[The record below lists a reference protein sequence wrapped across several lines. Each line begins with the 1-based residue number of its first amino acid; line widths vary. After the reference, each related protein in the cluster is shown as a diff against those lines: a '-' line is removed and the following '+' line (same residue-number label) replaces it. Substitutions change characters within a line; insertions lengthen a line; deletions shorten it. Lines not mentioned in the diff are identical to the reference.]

1 VGLTKTGREPP
12 SSPPSFVKTAATVSI
27 PVNSA
32 KNRKASLMIA
42 LSGIRSCSNTI
53 TGGGEP
59 W

>member
-1 VGLTKTGREPP
+1 MGLTKTGREPP

-32 KNRKASLMIA
+32 KNRTAPLMLA
-42 LSGIRSCSNTI
+42 LSRIRPYSNTI

>member
-1 VGLTKTGREPP
+1 MGLTKTGREPP
-12 SSPPSFVKTAATVSI
+12 SSPPSFVKTAATVPM

-42 LSGIRSCSNTI
+42 LSSIRPCSNTRHRQ
-53 TGGGEP
+53 

>member
-1 VGLTKTGREPP
+1 MGLTKTGREPP

-32 KNRKASLMIA
+32 KNRKAPLMVA
-42 LSGIRSCSNTI
+42 LSRIRPYSNTI
-53 TGGGEP
+53 TGGSEP

>member
-1 VGLTKTGREPP
+1 MDLTKTGREPP
-12 SSPPSFVKTAATVSI
+12 SPPPSLVKTAATVSI

-32 KNRKASLMIA
+32 KNRKAAPMVVLC
-42 LSGIRSCSNTI
+42 RRQPHPNTA